1 MKRHHRH
8 RPAVAIGWGGT
19 AGQPAR
25 GAAWIL
31 ATTLMVCS
39 SQTVAKTP
47 QPVRIESGMVQGT
60 SEEGLTLYR
69 GIPFAAAPVG
79 DLRWRPP
86 KPAPK
91 WKGVRA
97 ASEYG
102 RACMQSNPAISN
114 LPAPS
119 EDCLFLNVWTPATRL
134 GERLPVMVWIH
145 GGGFVAGTPAEQL
158 YHGEW
163 LARKGVVVVSVSYR
177 LGVFGFLAH
186 PALSAESNHHVSGNY
201 GLLDMIAG
209 LQWVQRNVAA
219 LGGDPTRVTIFGE
232 SAGAIAV
239 SQLCASP
246 LAKGLF
252 RAAISESGGSFGPV
266 RAGGGPG
273 ENMQSLRSA
282 EQDGAAWAQ
291 AAGAPDLAA
300 LRAMPAEK
308 VLATA
313 QHQRGL
319 SWPVMDGWVIP
330 DDQFRLYQAGR
341 YNDVPVLIG
350 YNSDEG
356 ASFGVPASQSAYVQ
370 SVRERYDRFADR
382 ILAAYPGG
390 ERPAEKKTARDL
402 MRDTAFGWQTWSW
415 ARLQTET
422 GKKPVY
428 LYYFDE
434 HPTYPA
440 DSPRAGFGTPH
451 SEELPYVFRQLRE
464 HKRPE
469 PTPADEAMS
478 DMMRTYWT
486 NFARTGDPNGA
497 GLPKWPSYTR
507 AAPQMLYI
515 ASGRTEAGPIVDAKG
530 LEALDDYFA
539 WRRASSV
546 PAPPPGQ

>member
-1 MKRHHRH
+1 MKLHDRK
-8 RPAVAIGWGGT
+8 PSAVAI
-19 AGQPAR
+19 
-25 GAAWIL
+25 AACIL
-31 ATTLMVCS
+31 ATLTVCS
-39 SQTVAKTP
+39 TRTFAKTP
-47 QPVRIESGMVQGT
+47 QPIRVESGMLQGT
-60 SEEGLTLYR
+60 EEDGLTIYR
-69 GIPFAAAPVG
+69 GIPFAAAPIG
-79 DLRWRPP
+79 DFRWRPP
-86 KPAPK
+86 QPAPK
-91 WKGVRA
+91 WKGVRP
-97 ASEYG
+97 ASDYG
-102 RACMQSNPAISN
+102 RACMQSNAAISN

-119 EDCLFLNVWTPATRL
+119 EDCLFLNVWTPATRPS
-134 GERLPVMVWIH
+134 ERLPVMVWIH

-186 PALSAESNHHVSGNY
+186 PALSAESRQHVSGNY

-209 LQWVQRNVAA
+209 LQWVQRNIAA
-219 LGGDPTRVTIFGE
+219 FGGDSARITIFGE

-273 ENMQSLRSA
+273 ENMQPLRSA
-282 EQDGAAWAQ
+282 EQDGAAWAR
-291 AAGAPDLAA
+291 AIDAPGLTA

-308 VLATA
+308 VLAAA

-319 SWPVMDGWVIP
+319 SWPVTDGWVIP

-356 ASFGVPASQSAYVQ
+356 ATFGVPASQSAYVH
-370 SVRERYDRFADR
+370 SVRERYGQFADKV
-382 ILAAYPGG
+382 LAAYPGG
-390 ERPAEKKTARDL
+390 ETPGEKKTARDL
-402 MRDTAFGWQTWSW
+402 TRDTAFGWQTWSW
-415 ARLQTET
+415 ARLQTQT
-422 GKKPVY
+422 GKQPVY

-434 HPTYPA
+434 HPSYPP

-464 HKRPE
+464 HNRPE

-478 DMMRTYWT
+478 DLMRTYWT
-486 NFARTGDPNGA
+486 NFAKTGDPNGD
-497 GLPKWPSYTR
+497 GVPRWPSFTQ
-507 AAPQMLYI
+507 ATPQMLHI
-515 ASGRTEAGPIVDAKG
+515 ASGRTQAGPIVDETG
-530 LEALDDYFA
+530 LRALDEYFA
-539 WRRASSV
+539 WRRASST
-546 PAPPPGQ
+546 PDPH